1 MNTKNDKN
9 TNKKQTLWTK
19 NFICITLSTL
29 LLYFGFEMLMTT
41 LPLYIKQIGGS
52 DSAVG
57 ISVGLFTVTAL
68 ILRAAAG
75 VLLDRY
81 GRRGIFFIGLTA
93 MAAVTFSYSFVTTVA
108 MIMAIRILHG
118 MSWGVAN
125 TAAGT
130 IASDNI
136 PKSRFGEGM
145 GYFGLASSIAMA
157 VGPATGL
164 MVLADHSFPT
174 LFNLAALIML
184 AALLLAFFISYRRI
198 KAPALPPGCADA
210 TTPANAIGSADAEN
224 PVGAVDSADAA
235 STLNADATHCADAAD
250 FADVPETPHENAK
263 KSGDKNGR
271 ISFLERTALI
281 PSVSILF
288 VCATYG
294 ALIGFLALFAEQ
306 EGIANI
312 GVYFAVYAAAMLI
325 TRPIA
330 GKLTDRHGF
339 SAVVYPG
346 FVLTFL
352 GLLILAGSHSFVQ
365 FLISAAFYGV
375 GIGSVQC
382 SLQSMAVV
390 NAAADRVGTANATFF
405 IGFDTGIGIGS
416 VAAGIVASSFGYGAM
431 YGSFSIFIV
440 AAAALY
446 FIACRLSKKR
456 NAG

>member
-1 MNTKNDKN
+1 MEEN
-9 TNKKQTLWTK
+9 KQTLWTK

-75 VLLDRY
+75 ILLDRY
-81 GRRGIFFIGLTA
+81 GRRGIFFAGLIA
-93 MAAVTFSYSFVTTVA
+93 MAAVTFSYRLVTTVA
-108 MIMAIRILHG
+108 LIMVVRILHG

-157 VGPATGL
+157 IGPATGL
-164 MVLADHSFPT
+164 MILTDHSFPT
-174 LFNLAALIML
+174 LFYVAAAIML
-184 AALLLAFFISYRRI
+184 AALLLAFFVSYRR
-198 KAPALPPGCADA
+198 L
-210 TTPANAIGSADAEN
+210 TPSQKSPDRSNVTGSPDTSCGEESDTN
-224 PVGAVDSADAA
+224 S
-235 STLNADATHCADAAD
+235 
-250 FADVPETPHENAK
+250 K
-263 KSGDKNGR
+263 KYGR

-312 GVYFAVYAAAMLI
+312 GIYFAVYAVAMLI

-330 GKLTDRHGF
+330 GKLTDKYGF

-346 FVLTFL
+346 LLLTFL
-352 GLLILAGSHSFVQ
+352 GLIILAGSHSFIQ
-365 FLISAAFYGV
+365 FMISAAFYGV

-390 NAAADRVGTANATFF
+390 NAAADRIGTANATFF

-416 VAAGIVASSFGYGAM
+416 VVAGIVASSLGYGVM
-431 YGSFSIFIV
+431 YGSFSIFI
-440 AAAALY
+440 AAAAIFY
-446 FIACRLSKKR
+446 FIACRISKKR
-456 NAG
+456 VNDGNRDS

>member
-1 MNTKNDKN
+1 MNVKNDIS
-9 TNKKQTLWTK
+9 TNVKQTLWTK

-81 GRRGIFFIGLTA
+81 GRRGIFFIGLIA

-164 MVLADHSFPT
+164 MVLADHSFPA

-184 AALLLAFFISYRRI
+184 AALLLAFFVSYRRI
-198 KAPALPPGCADA
+198 KAPALPPGCVNAEN
-210 TTPANAIGSADAEN
+210 PANAADS
-224 PVGAVDSADAA
+224 DDAA
-235 STLNADATHCADAAD
+235 STVNADAAGCADAAD
-250 FADVPETPHENAK
+250 FADMPETPHENAK

-312 GVYFAVYAAAMLI
+312 GVYFAVYAVAMLI

-365 FLISAAFYGV
+365 FMISAAFYGV

-440 AAAALY
+440 AAAVFY
-446 FIACRLSKKR
+446 FIACRVSKKR
-456 NAG
+456 NVGETRDKRAIK